1 MTGAHARWTLL
12 AAALIAAGLALWWRY
27 GEAIALAQPSWM
39 CLPR

>member
-1 MTGAHARWTLL
+1 MTGASARWMLL
-12 AAALIAAGLALWWRY
+12 AAVLIAGGLGLWWRY